1 MSDQI
6 GSFVHCFAVC
16 FVSGGVLAGL
26 PFALKAVLSVFREVV
41 GFGSVS
47 GRGGEKYE
55 ESA

>member
-6 GSFVHCFAVC
+6 NSFVHCFAVC

-41 GFGSVS
+41 GFGNVS